1 MLLCV
6 EGGEEELER
15 ALEEEDC
22 AVERGV
28 GESGGVSGRS
38 CGAGMSRGE
47 RLYWGCTVGDIG
59 VKGRAG
65 V

>member
-6 EGGEEELER
+6 EGGEDELES
-15 ALEEEDC
+15 ALEEEDR

-38 CGAGMSRGE
+38 CGADGFRE
-47 RLYWGCTVGDIG
+47 DWLYCGCTLGDIG

-65 V
+65 A